1 MPATYTIDVA
11 RGLVVTRLWGRLTD
25 EDLIDHQQRL
35 RTDPEFD
42 PGFRQFADFSDVEE
56 TTIAPEVIRELA
68 RTNPWGAGARR
79 AMFAPSDLLF
89 GLARMF
95 EMLDEQLDEV
105 RVFRNAD
112 EARAWLGLDAD

>member
-1 MPATYTIDVA
+1 VPATYTIDVA

-79 AMFAPSDLLF
+79 AMLAPSDLLF

-95 EMLDEQLDEV
+95 EMLDEHLDEV

>member
-35 RTDPEFD
+35 RTDREFD